1 MRTTPRTPAGA
12 PRAEDAGANVELY
25 GWVHRRRDL
34 GGLIFLDLRDR
45 SGIIQVKVDPARAE
59 AHAIAGDLRLEY
71 VVHVRGRLARRPAG
85 TENKELP
92 TGEVEVEAEE
102 LVILNRSKTPP
113 FAINEA
119 SQVDEKLRLRYR
131 YLDLR
136 RPHMADHLRLRHRI
150 VKAIRDFLD
159 AEGFLEI
166 ETPGL
171 IRSTPEGA
179 RDYLVPSRLHP
190 GHFYALAQSPQLY
203 KQLLM
208 VAGMDRYFQIV
219 RCYRDED
226 LRADRQPEFT
236 QLDLEMSFIREDDVL
251 DVIERAFAHVWKS
264 VLGIEIPVPIRRMTH
279 AHALARYGVDK
290 PDLRYGLE
298 IEDLTAAFSTTGF
311 QVFRQVVD
319 AGGVIRGIRIP
330 GGGALGRHDL
340 DALTEVA
347 RAAKAKGLAYWYRD
361 ATDWRSPIRKFF
373 QDRELEPLEQRTL
386 AQPGD
391 LVVAVADRPE
401 VAAPALGAV
410 RRALAE
416 RLQLIPADRF
426 EFVWVTDFPLFE
438 VSQDTGEITAAHHP
452 FTSPHPE
459 DLALLD
465 HEPLKVRA
473 RAYDLVLNDT
483 ELGSGSIR
491 IHDPAL
497 QQQVFKHLGMSE
509 EIARQR
515 FGFLLDAFEFGA
527 PPHGGFAYGI
537 DRVVMLAAGEETIR
551 EVIAFPKNQ
560 QAEELMTSA
569 PAPIDPQQLRELG
582 LELRRPPAPSTPSMP
597 SMPSTPPQPAR

>member
-1 MRTTPRTPAGA
+1 MSLTERTPGGA
-12 PRAEDAGANVELY
+12 LRAVDAGTTVQVY

-45 SGIIQVKVDPARAE
+45 SGIVQVKVDPAHKP
-59 AHAIAGDLRLEY
+59 AHAAAQDLRLEY
-71 VVHVRGRLARRPAG
+71 VVRVRGRVVRRPDG
-85 TENKELP
+85 TENRELP
-92 TGEVEVEAEE
+92 SGEIEIDAEE
-102 LVILNRSKTPP
+102 VSILNRSKTPP
-113 FAINEA
+113 FAINEDRA
-119 SQVDEKLRLRYR
+119 VDEQLRLRYR

-136 RPHMADHLRLRHRI
+136 RPHMAANLRLRHRV
-150 VKAIRDFLD
+150 VKAVRDFLD
-159 AEGFLEI
+159 QEGFTEV
-166 ETPGL
+166 ETPVL

-190 GHFYALAQSPQLY
+190 AHFYALAQSPQLY

-208 VAGMDRYFQIV
+208 VAGMDRYFQVV

-236 QLDLEMSFIREDDVL
+236 QLDLEMSFVQEDDVL
-251 DVIERAFAHVWKS
+251 DVIERSFGHVWRS

-279 AHALARYGVDK
+279 AQAIARYGVDK

-298 IEDLTAAFSTTGF
+298 IEELTPTFSETSF
-311 QVFRQVVD
+311 QVFRQVIT
-319 AGGVIRGIRIP
+319 AGGVVRGIRVP
-330 GGGALGRHDL
+330 GGGSLGRHDL

-347 RAAKAKGLAYWYRD
+347 KGARAKGLAYWYRD
-361 ATDWRSPIRKFF
+361 ASAWRSPIAKHFTES
-373 QDRELEPLEQRTL
+373 ELGALGSRTQ
-386 AQPGD
+386 AAPGD
-391 LVVAVADRPE
+391 LVVAVADRAE
-401 VAAPALGAV
+401 IAAPALGAV

-416 RLQLIPADRF
+416 RLGLIPAGRF

-438 VSQDTGEITAAHHP
+438 VAQDTGEITAAHHP
-452 FTSPHPE
+452 FTSPNPA
-459 DLALLD
+459 DLDLMER
-465 HEPLKVRA
+465 EPLKVRA

-497 QQQVFKHLGMSE
+497 QQRVFKGLGMTE
-509 EIARQR
+509 ESARQR
-515 FGFLLDAFEFGA
+515 FGFLLDAFEYGA

-537 DRVVMLAAGEETIR
+537 DRVVMLAAGQETIR

-560 QAEELMTSA
+560 QAEEPMTSA
-569 PAPIDPQQLRELG
+569 PAPIDPRQLRELG
-582 LELRRPPAPSTPSMP
+582 LELR
-597 SMPSTPPQPAR
+597 TPPTRPDQHRDSQQGS